1 MPKKIKKKKVVIL
14 RKLELLIV
22 EEDFQKIIENLSEDN
37 IYNIKGNKI
46 ITERLFEK
54 IKNKIINKENDLQ
67 L

>member
-1 MPKKIKKKKVVIL
+1 MPKRIKKKKIVSL

-22 EEDFQKIIENLSEDN
+22 EEDFEKIMENLSEDDVF
-37 IYNIKGNKI
+37 NIKGNKI

-54 IKNKIINKENDLQ
+54 IKNEIINKENDLQ